1 MNNTFLIAILAGL
14 GAMLGWGVSDFFAK
28 KAVDKVSDVVFLFWL
43 QLVGFILLAT
53 YVPFSGGWQP
63 ALLEKTPQIFVYAGI
78 NLLASYLFYRA
89 LERGKVSIISP
100 INASYAIFAIPVSIL
115 FFKEQVSSSVLFLL
129 AAVTLG
135 VIFTSLDI
143 KGIIQDGFDRK
154 DLSKG
159 VPSVLLNV
167 LLLAIWIPFWD
178 QFISNNNWV
187 MSLFLF
193 KIALMIILTVFIF
206 IKKVDLRI
214 KDSKIIKWI
223 VFSGILYFIGY
234 MSFDWGLSATPHTS
248 MITALSATFPAPTL
262 LLSRVFLKEKLEY
275 SQWFGVALILGSL
288 VVLGFI

>member
-1 MNNTFLIAILAGL
+1 
-14 GAMLGWGVSDFFAK
+14 MLGWGVSDFFAK